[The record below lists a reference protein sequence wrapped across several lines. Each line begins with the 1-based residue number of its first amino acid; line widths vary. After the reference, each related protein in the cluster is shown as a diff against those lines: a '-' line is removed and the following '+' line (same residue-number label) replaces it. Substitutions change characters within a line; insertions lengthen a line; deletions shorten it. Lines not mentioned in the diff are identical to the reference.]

1 MSKTKRS
8 KSKIVS
14 LREKRLANGM
24 ISLYLDT
31 FRNGK
36 RQYEFLKIYLYSK
49 PKNREEREKN
59 EENLLLAEKIRNSRE
74 SDLLHTENGLI
85 SPSKKKIDF
94 IVFLDEY
101 YKQYTKKDI
110 RMIKNAT
117 DRFKDFIDKKSISP
131 SEITTE
137 LMSKFKDYL
146 LEHYKGDTP
155 SSYFKRFKKIL
166 TYATKQG
173 VFSKNPAIE
182 ITCSESKG
190 LKKAI
195 LSIDEIISLSKTD
208 CGNPEIKR
216 AFLFCLNTGIRFCDV
231 IRIKYSD
238 IDYGYKILSFEQIK
252 EIGRSSASFQTID
265 LNENA
270 ITLIGKP
277 LNQNDLVFHLPSFS
291 SCTKTL
297 KTWAKRA
304 EIKKNITWH
313 SSRHSFATNLL
324 VSNTDIKTV
333 SSLLGHSKLEHT
345 QKYTHAV
352 NELKRR
358 AVNSLPKMI

>member
-8 KSKIVS
+8 NTKIVT
-14 LREKRLANGM
+14 LREKVLSNGM

-36 RQYEFLKIYLYSK
+36 RQYEFLKIYLHSK

-59 EENLLLAEKIRNSRE
+59 QENLLLAEKIRNSRE
-74 SDLLHTENGLI
+74 SELLHSENGMI
-85 SPSKKKIDF
+85 SPSKRKIDF

-110 RMIKNAT
+110 RMIKNT
-117 DRFKDFIDKKSISP
+117 SDRFKDFIGKKAITP
-131 SEITTE
+131 SEITPE
-137 LMSKFKDYL
+137 LMTQYKDYL
-146 LEHYKGDTP
+146 IEHYKGDTP
-155 SSYFKRFKKIL
+155 SSYYKRFKKIL

-173 VFSKNPAIE
+173 VFTKNPASE

-190 LKKAI
+190 LKKSI
-195 LSIDEIISLSKTD
+195 LSVDEIISLSKTE

-231 IRIKYSD
+231 IRIKYSNV
-238 IDYGYKILSFEQIK
+238 DYGYKLLSFEQIK
-252 EIGRSSASFQTID
+252 ETGRSSASFQTID

-270 ITLIGKP
+270 IALIGSAKS
-277 LNQNDLVFHLPSFS
+277 QKDFVFNLPSQS
-291 SCTKTL
+291 SCLKTL
-297 KTWAKRA
+297 KTWTKKAG
-304 EIKKNITWH
+304 IQKNITWH

-324 VSNTDIKTV
+324 ISNTDIKTV

-345 QKYTHAV
+345 QKYTHV
-352 NELKRR
+352 VSELKKR
-358 AVNSLPKMI
+358 AVNSLPKMV